1 MRLTQSAS
9 AKGEHRSPFLQ
20 VTCMSLRDIRERYGV
35 SFERGNRVM
44 CGGRFG
50 TVAGAT
56 DSHVRVK
63 FDGRQISSPCDPLEV
78 QPCDPPRATQ
88 WTPGSAAS
96 IPNAPSA

>member
-1 MRLTQSAS
+1 
-9 AKGEHRSPFLQ
+9 
-20 VTCMSLRDIRERYGV
+20 MSLRDIRERYGV

-56 DSHVRVK
+56 DSHIRVK

-78 QPCDPPRATQ
+78 QPCDPLHAHAHAHAQAQPRHELTA
-88 WTPGSAAS
+88 PGPLS
-96 IPNAPSA
+96 